1 MIKTMPVLA
10 QYYLACYR
18 GLTSSAWRGIGLNFL
33 QSLLIGIFY
42 FLTIYFVNVLHF
54 NVKQAGV
61 IISCY
66 GLGTI
71 LGGFLGGKLADRFA
85 PRRILCF
92 SLTLQGLMYLCLPSL
107 HHVPALAANLLFQ
120 GIASYSFVTA
130 NYAQVLQACAFDET
144 HRLKALNLLNV
155 AANIGLALSASLIS
169 ILPLTCF
176 KQLFLIIGAGLVGLA
191 AYGYAGLREETSLR
205 AETTEVP
212 VAVKKPRRH
221 LVTVVLACIFLVG
234 LIVAQ
239 RSSTYSLYLVDLFPE
254 RGVQGFG
261 LLFTLNTVLV
271 ITLQNPLVSSL
282 GRLNKAWV
290 VGCSAFLIGAGMAS
304 LLFVTQFSTAIIAC
318 IIYTLGEMIFF
329 SFAQLILYQNSQQQK
344 RGQSLGLFRTIYAAS
359 RAVGPMLGGYIYFHA
374 GGATLWGCC
383 GVIGVLALLACTNVS
398 RYQTA

>member
-1 MIKTMPVLA
+1 MPNVA
-10 QYYLACYR
+10 NYYLACYR
-18 GLTSSAWRGIGLNFL
+18 GLTSRAYQGIGLNFL
-33 QSLLIGIFY
+33 QTLLIGVFY

-54 NVKQAGV
+54 NVKQAGF

-66 GLGTI
+66 GFGTI

-85 PRRILCF
+85 PQRILCF
-92 SLTLQGLMYLCLPSL
+92 SLTLQGVMYLLLPNL
-107 HHVPALAANLLFQ
+107 QHVAGLALNLLLQ
-120 GIASYSFVTA
+120 GIASYAFVTA
-130 NYAQVLQACAFDET
+130 NYAQVLQACALDES

-155 AANIGLALSASLIS
+155 AANVGLALSASLIS
-169 ILPLTCF
+169 VLPLSCF
-176 KQLFLIIGAGLVGLA
+176 KQLFVIIGAALLGLA
-191 AYGYAGLREETSLR
+191 WYGYQSRREEQWAKNENVETASL
-205 AETTEVP
+205 
-212 VAVKKPRRH
+212 VKRPRRR
-221 LVTVVLACIFLVG
+221 LVAVVLACIFLVG

-239 RSSTYSLYLVDLFPE
+239 RSSTYSLYLVNLFPE

-290 VGCSAFLIGAGMAS
+290 VGCSAFLIGIGMAS
-304 LLFVTQFSTAIIAC
+304 LLFVTQFSTAILAC

-359 RAVGPMLGGYIYFHA
+359 RAVGPMLGGYIYYHA

-383 GVIGVLALLACTNVS
+383 GIIGVLALLACTNVS